1 MLDVVG
7 VEEAG
12 SASLEKLSGLNIDAK
27 AAFIDGMMYSDTEQL
42 IWQRFCALHQVHDL
56 TFIRG

>member
-1 MLDVVG
+1 MDVVG

-27 AAFIDGMMYSDTEQL
+27 AAWND
-42 IWQRFCALHQVHDL
+42 VHVL
-56 TFIRG
+56 GYTGKGFVPCTK